1 MMNGK
6 NSIFVIA
13 LWTLLL
19 GPTLCSLG
27 VMVHACFGDGAADCH
42 DEVQCSAD
50 PCEILVVPASGQS
63 IKPDAGMDH
72 IDHTKHFPAINNDR
86 FAYSRHNF
94 PHYSG
99 FMFVIYKKA
108 NLDHYAITRF
118 RAGVISISRASPRAS
133 IILTVR

>member
-1 MMNGK
+1 MNGK

-27 VMVHACFGDGAADCH
+27 VMVHACLGDDAADCH

-72 IDHTKHFPAINNDR
+72 IDHATPPTMMAAADLDLPALCSKLVSDLVVAVPVANDD
-86 FAYSRHNF
+86 SQTL
-94 PHYSG
+94 P
-99 FMFVIYKKA
+99 
-108 NLDHYAITRF
+108 L
-118 RAGVISISRASPRAS
+118 
-133 IILTVR
+133 LC